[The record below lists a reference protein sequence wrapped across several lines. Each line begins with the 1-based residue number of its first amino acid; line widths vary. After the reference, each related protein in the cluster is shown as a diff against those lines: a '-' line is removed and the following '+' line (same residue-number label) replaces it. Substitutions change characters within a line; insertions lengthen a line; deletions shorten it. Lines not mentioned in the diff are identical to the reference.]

1 MPKFWRIDRT
11 LDKAELVCT
20 KTDGAK
26 YDFSCF
32 ALPLKFIEKIHN
44 YEITLDEAIEDQIT
58 LEILISKLNNNYN
71 PRSLKKDRREK

>member
-1 MPKFWRIDRT
+1 MPNFRRIGRT
-11 LDKAELVCT
+11 LDKAELVYT

-32 ALPLKFIEKIHN
+32 VLSLKFIQKIYN